1 MERRGCLQGRRR
13 TFPRPMRWRAGSPRG
28 LIIIAGT
35 TAGTQQRC
43 ISCPIAAMPPPP
55 AQSMPTPTWQPW
67 RDRVKGSTSTLSHI
81 PGSGQ
86 LGISGADR
94 VGLVIWVASVE
105 AAPASGLHGDKFLTQ
120 GAQREAPRDE
130 QLGVCV
136 PGQPHAGC
144 PLCPLVLSCL
154 NVSLADHEL
163 APAWPGL
170 QMEQLVP

>member
-1 MERRGCLQGRRR
+1 MAGRVPSRVDYHSGNYS
-13 TFPRPMRWRAGSPRG
+13 WH
-28 LIIIAGT
+28 
-35 TAGTQQRC
+35 TATLHL
-43 ISCPIAAMPPPP
+43 
-55 AQSMPTPTWQPW
+55 
-67 RDRVKGSTSTLSHI
+67 LSHCRHAASPSPVHAYPHMAALEGQGEGQHVHPVTY